1 MQGLLPHRLP
11 ATAGRDR
18 PEAYTVVTGLYL
30 CPFPEPT
37 GTAAPSCWWTRP
49 GSRGLKGS
57 NFDRQAWCVAPD
69 SVADVVTDNGACRK
83 CQMCLMYRQRP
94 GRYRYDTRSKGTQFG
109 DFIGRGRSVR
119 R

>member
-11 ATAGRDR
+11 VTAGRDR
-18 PEAYTVVTGLYL
+18 TAAYAVVPGLYL
-30 CPFPEPT
+30 L
-37 GTAAPSCWWTRP
+37 ASVP
-49 GSRGLKGS
+49 GAHRRRGPASDRRLTGS
-57 NFDRQAWCVAPD
+57 NFDRQAWCAAPD

-83 CQMCLMYRQRP
+83 SQMCLMYRQHP